1 MPTMVKQLLF
11 ALVLLVGTTQLY
23 AQDDLIANTETN
35 ETTGLCLLCT
45 IADAPLAVDGNL
57 NTASTLS
64 STLGLLGGHNTQTLI
79 FPAISPAGM
88 VTEVKLGS
96 TDALADVAAFGGTDL
111 ILYLG
116 DTPTGDTV
124 IVSAVATVLSG
135 STYLANITSSA
146 PFDRVKVVF
155 RSGLAGLLGTL
166 EIYQARVIGGLTG
179 FFPECTLP
187 DSSAFAV
194 TGLIP
199 GTVVGDTAI
208 TTTNDADFAALSIQL
223 GLLASSASVEGYW
236 TTIQSCAD
244 DSLNILLEFPGGIA
258 IGLNGNVT
266 IDVLFN
272 GAVVSTEVLAATNVD
287 VLTGTNFA
295 TYHVKPGAVFNGF
308 RVTLNGGLLTLLSTV
323 NVYGACM
330 YRKAPPAPD
339 PINGQVYDICY
350 NTGIIANVALRNPTD
365 IVEVYD
371 SPAKTTLIYSG
382 IPPIV
387 AGPFVTADTLY
398 VFSTSGVGACSSPTY
413 DSIIVNVAPEV
424 LPAVLAPTLFCYGER
439 AAIVPNPVG
448 NSFIFYAD
456 AAGTIELGR
465 GGVYLTDTLYTD
477 STFYVQNTFNG
488 TCVSDS
494 IAPAPVQLR
503 RALVNSYDAQ
513 DTIGTCGGR
522 DIPVFV
528 LNQLPASMAIT
539 YKVYD
544 RDTNLLNDINGLPAT
559 FIAGDTVYIPA
570 AYANLPSVG
579 AVDTLYLDATDG
591 NCAQTVNKKMII
603 IQSVDQPSA
612 PVTSV
617 SPVFV
622 CDGGTAV
629 LTANSSPVPT
639 YAQYYWYDAPTGG
652 NIVTIGDTILFNGVT
667 DTTRLYVE
675 VNLGA
680 CPSATRTLVEIIN
693 LNEVPNNLD
702 SLNTT
707 VCNGSNTTLIPTLL
721 PGTLAGVDY
730 TWYDAPV
737 DGNVVFVGKDF
748 STPSLTTTTTYYLEI
763 SNVSCLDQPRFPV
776 TITVLTTEP
785 VITAVSDLSIYLCTG
800 DDAVLAATG
809 SSPGG
814 GDESLLEVTWWTAPI
829 GGTQLFTGNQYT
841 FTPVT
846 DTTIVY
852 AQAAVEECSS
862 SVRLG
867 FQVINATAFA
877 IPTTSG
883 DSICSGE
890 RADVSAT
897 TVIPGLTISWYGAS
911 SGGAKLTTGPLYTT
925 PNLFSTTNYYAQI
938 DFKDGYCANAGRA
951 AAQVSI
957 KPQLQSPVVNPNCS
971 SSQNDVVILWSG
983 VSGAQGYDVRYSIN
997 SGPTTILSFP
1007 AGTTS
1012 YAFSG
1017 LNPGDVVVY
1026 QVRATGSLDCEESE
1040 YSEAYSCIASACG
1053 LGNLRLD
1060 KPFYEMCY
1068 GDAVTITLDGLTTD
1082 SEVDVNNS
1090 GTYTPSGGMP
1100 VTFTYNSTVELATPP
1115 FGGAAVDTVYFTVQ
1129 VRNVSGCD
1137 NILVKA
1143 VVKVNP
1149 VPVIDIDAFAVTP
1162 AVVGQF
1168 INTYQ
1173 FISNTAGAVT
1183 WNWNFGDGTT
1193 STESNPQH
1201 EYANEGAY
1209 QVSLSVSNSFGCTAM
1224 ANLSKLIPVSSVPE
1238 VFIPNT
1244 FTPNGDGK
1252 NDGFRVFG
1260 EGISLENLSIYNQ
1273 YGNLVYESSELKD
1286 VWDGTYNGKEVPQGS
1301 YYYTAIIIDYLGEKY
1316 SREGTVTLI
1325 RRK

>member
-23 AQDDLIANTETN
+23 AQDDLIANQETN
-35 ETTGLCLLCT
+35 ETTGLCLLCN
-45 IADAPLAVDGNL
+45 IADAPLAVDGDL

-64 STLGLLGGHNTQTLI
+64 STLGLLGGTNSQTLI
-79 FPAISPAGM
+79 FPGIAAAGM
-88 VTEVKLGS
+88 ITEVKLGS
-96 TDALADVAAFGGTDL
+96 QDLLADVAAFGGIDL
-111 ILYLG
+111 ELFLG
-116 DTPTGDTV
+116 NTPTGDIVTV
-124 IVSAVATVLSG
+124 SSVAAVLTG
-135 STYLANITSSA
+135 STFLANITGTA
-146 PFDRVKVVF
+146 PYDRVRIKM
-155 RSGLAGLLGTL
+155 RSGLAGLLSVL
-166 EIYQARVIGGLTG
+166 EVYQARVIGGISG
-179 FFPECTLP
+179 FVPECTMP
-187 DSSAFAV
+187 DVATSSA

-199 GTVVGDTAI
+199 GTVTNEAAI
-208 TTTNDADFAALSIQL
+208 TTPDPTDFTELSIAL
-223 GLLASSASVEGYW
+223 GLLASSATVEGTYS
-236 TTIQSCAD
+236 TIVSCPD
-244 DSLNILLEFPGGIA
+244 DSLNVLLEFPGGISV
-258 IGLNGNVT
+258 GLFGNVT
-266 IDVLFN
+266 VDVLFN
-272 GAVVSTEVLAATNVD
+272 GAVVSSEVLAPTNID
-287 VLTGTNFA
+287 VLSGTNFA
-295 TYHVKPGAVFNGF
+295 NYHVKPGNVFNGF
-308 RVTLNGGLLTLLSTV
+308 RVTLNGGLLTLLSTI

-330 YRKAPPAPD
+330 FRKAAPAPD
-339 PINGQVYDICY
+339 PVNGQIFDICY
-350 NTGIIANVALRNPTD
+350 NESISANVTLRNPSD

-371 SPAKTTLIYSG
+371 DPAKTSLVYSG
-382 IPPIV
+382 FPPVI
-387 AGPFVTADTLY
+387 AGPFLATDTLY
-398 VFSTSGVGACSSPTY
+398 VFATSAVGACTSTSY

-424 LPAVLAPTLFCYGER
+424 LPAVLSPTRYCYGER
-439 AAIVPNPVG
+439 AAIVPGPAG

-456 AAGTIELGR
+456 AAGTTELGR

-477 STFYVQNTFNG
+477 TVFYVQNTFNG
-488 TCVSDS
+488 TCVSDVLV
-494 IAPAPVQLR
+494 PAPVLLR
-503 RALVNSYDAQ
+503 SALVNSYIAQ
-513 DTIGTCGGR
+513 DTIGTCGGS
-522 DIPVFV
+522 DIPIYITG
-528 LNQLPASMAIT
+528 QMPSAAAIT

-544 RDTNLLNDINGLPAT
+544 RDTNLLMDVNGFPAT
-559 FIAGDTVYIPA
+559 FVAGDTTFIPG
-570 AYANLPSVG
+570 AYANLPSLG
-579 AVDTLYLDATDG
+579 DVDTLYIDATDG
-591 NCAQTVNKKMII
+591 NCDETADKKMII
-603 IQSVDQPSA
+603 LQSVTAPST

-617 SPVFV
+617 SPVYV

-629 LTANSSPVPT
+629 LTANSPSVPV

-652 NIVTIGDTILFNGVT
+652 SLVTIGDTIFFNGVT

-680 CPSATRTLVEIIN
+680 CSSSSRSLVEIIN
-693 LNEVPNNLD
+693 LSEQANNLD
-702 SLNTT
+702 SLSTTICSGNTT
-707 VCNGSNTTLIPTLL
+707 TLSPTLL

-737 DGNVVFVGKDF
+737 GGTVVFVGKDF
-748 STPSLTTTTTYYLEI
+748 TTSETATVTYYLEI
-763 SNVSCLDQPRFPV
+763 SNVSCVDQPRFPA

-785 VITAVSDLSIYLCTG
+785 VISAVSDLSIYLCTG
-800 DDAVLAATG
+800 DDAVVAATG
-809 SSPGG
+809 TSPSG
-814 GDESLLEVTWWTAPI
+814 GDASLLEVTWWTSPI
-829 GGTQLFTGNQYT
+829 GGTQLFTGDEYT

-846 DTTIVY
+846 DTTLIY
-852 AQAAVEECSS
+852 AQSAVEECPSA
-862 SVRLG
+862 VRLG

-877 IPTTSG
+877 VPTTVG

-897 TVIPGLTISWYGAS
+897 SSIPSLGISWYGAP
-911 SGGAKLTTGPLYTT
+911 SGGAVLTTGPNYTT
-925 PNLFSTTNYYAQI
+925 PNLFSTTNFYAQI
-938 DFKDGYCANAGRA
+938 DFKDGYCASAGRTA
-951 AAQVSI
+951 AEVAI
-957 KPQLQSPVVNPNCS
+957 KPQLQSPTVNPNCS
-971 SSQNDVVILWSG
+971 SSQNDVVILWNAT
-983 VSGAQGYDVRYSIN
+983 SGAQGYTVRYSVN
-997 SGPTTILSFP
+997 SGSSTILTFP

-1012 YAFSG
+1012 YAFTG

-1026 QVRATGSLDCEESE
+1026 QVRATGSLVCEASE

-1060 KPFYEMCY
+1060 MPFYEMCY
-1068 GDAVTITLDGLTTD
+1068 GDAVTITLDGLTADT
-1082 SEVDVNNS
+1082 EVDINNS
-1090 GTYTPSGGMP
+1090 GTFIPTGGMP
-1100 VTFTYNSTVELATPP
+1100 VTYTYNSIAEITPPP
-1115 FGGAAVDTVYFTVQ
+1115 FGGAAIDTVYFTVQ
-1129 VRNVSGCD
+1129 VRNATGCD
-1137 NILVKA
+1137 NIVVKA

-1193 STESNPQH
+1193 STESSPQH

-1209 QVSLSVSNSFGCTAM
+1209 KVSLSVSNSFGCTAM
-1224 ANLSKLIPVSSVPE
+1224 ADLAKLIPVSSVPE

-1260 EGISLENLSIYNQ
+1260 EGISLENLSVYNQ
-1273 YGNLVYESSELKD
+1273 YGNLVYESSVLKD